1 MKRIHLIATLIT
13 LAAAVPARAQL
24 ATFDDLPGC
33 TPDNTGGTLISNG
46 YAGFNWDN
54 FYVADGPNTSAY
66 YGSLGYGGA
75 GYGNGTVTQ
84 RCIALNGYGASSMI
98 SAAPFTFNGGY
109 FTAAFTD
116 GLTVNISG
124 YNGATLLFSQMLTL
138 DTSGPQLLN
147 VNWDNLT
154 SVTFASGDGQPGSQF
169 VFDNFRF
176 NNTPDP
182 TITPEPA
189 SMTLLATGLLG
200 LGIVARRRKKISDV

>member
-1 MKRIHLIATLIT
+1 MKRASILIT
-13 LAAAVPARAQL
+13 ALAMAVAASPAQAQL

-33 TPDNTGGTLISNG
+33 TPANTGGTLIPNG

-54 FYVADGPNTSAY
+54 FYVADGPNTAVAQ
-66 YGSLGYGGA
+66 GGA
-75 GYGNGTVTQ
+75 GYANGTVTP
-84 RCIALNGYGASSMI
+84 RCIALNGFGGSSMI

-109 FTAAFTD
+109 FTAAFTN

-138 DTSGPQLLN
+138 NTSGPQLLN
-147 VNWDNLT
+147 VDWDNLT

-200 LGIVARRRKKISDV
+200 IGVVVRRRRKTGEA

>member
-1 MKRIHLIATLIT
+1 MKRTHMLIALIAMAT
-13 LAAAVPARAQL
+13 VAAPAHAQL

-33 TPDNTGGTLISNG
+33 TPGNTGGTLIPNG

-54 FYVADGPNTSAY
+54 FYIADGPNTATVQ
-66 YGSLGYGGA
+66 GGPGYA
-75 GYGNGTVTQ
+75 SGTVTP

-109 FTAAFTD
+109 FTAAFTN

-124 YNGATLLFSQMLTL
+124 YNGATLLFSQVLTL
-138 DTSGPQLLN
+138 NTSGPQLLN
-147 VNWDNLT
+147 VAWDNLT

-200 LGIVARRRKKISDV
+200 IAVAARRRKRMPDA